1 MRLALVTREY
11 PPETAWG
18 GIGAFYA
25 GYARALVE
33 AGHEVEVFT
42 QALEAES
49 VAVIDGVRV
58 TRVLGRIDGLGDRTP
73 GPLSGNGDLGL
84 FAFGL
89 AESLH
94 QAVKRRHRQAPFD
107 VVEGHE
113 HLGVNALINA
123 DPDLSALKVTRYHAA
138 YHSLVRRGLVD
149 WPASDLVRALERAS
163 IVRADQRISVSATMD
178 EAVIEDFGA
187 PRAES
192 ILPNFVKAPAWTGDW
207 SGKKDQILFVGRL
220 VLNLKRPDIAVEAFV
235 DFARRNPGWRLLL
248 VGLDQNQEG
257 VGSVWTHL
265 TTLIPEDL
273 RGRVTHLGGQAP
285 ETVYQLMGESKAM
298 LMPSEFESFG
308 MVAVEAMLHGCL
320 PIVATGTATAD
331 VVPDARLIRER
342 GSVADFA
349 SGLEALLGDESASGA
364 AELSARVVTHARDA
378 FDETRVVRDNLALVD
393 RALAARRKG
402 RRKVLAKSGKG
413 PLVSVV
419 VPNFNGARFLDE
431 TLKSVTSQDY
441 SNLEVI
447 LVDGGSIDESLAIAA
462 AYPEVKVIC
471 EPDKG
476 QAHAIN
482 RGLLK
487 ARGDI
492 LAYLNSDDVY
502 RPGAV
507 RTIVEHFRRR
517 PDARILCGAA
527 DYIGEDSQVMGQL
540 IQPQFSGLQGVIRY
554 WGWGRWHTL
563 PQMSCFW
570 RREVVERVGL
580 FDASLHYV
588 MDLDY
593 WIRTARLFEIGTV
606 PETLAAFRLVS
617 GTKTVSATDRM
628 YAEEYAT
635 FLRYRDLLG
644 AGERGRAS
652 RDAAR
657 HYSGKLLGLGEHFY
671 LSEHLRRRGLSLVG
685 QAIQVAPSRLL
696 DPRVWLIV
704 GNAAVSVVGLGGPAD
719 RVHRRALGLLAR
731 LKEA

>member
-1 MRLALVTREY
+1 MRIALVTREY

-18 GIGAFYA
+18 GIGAFYT
-25 GYARALVE
+25 GYARALAE
-33 AGHEVEVFT
+33 AGQEVEIFT
-42 QALEAES
+42 QALERES
-49 VAVIDGVRV
+49 VVVEDGVRV
-58 TRVLGRIDGLGDRTP
+58 TRVMGLAEGLGDRAP
-73 GPLSGNGDLGL
+73 GPLSGNDDLGL
-84 FAFGL
+84 FALGF
-89 AESLH
+89 AQALH
-94 QAVKRRHRQAPFD
+94 RAVRQRHREAPFD
-107 VVEGHE
+107 VIEGHE
-113 HLGVNALINA
+113 HLGVNALVNA
-123 DPDLSALKVTRYHAA
+123 DAEIGALKVTRYHAA

-149 WPASDLVRALERAS
+149 WPQSNLVRALERAS
-163 IVRADQRISVSATMD
+163 IVRADQRISVSETMD
-178 EAVIEDFGA
+178 AAAVEDFGA
-187 PRAES
+187 PRAEA
-192 ILPNFVKAPAWTGDW
+192 ILPNFVKAPSW
-207 SGKKDQILFVGRL
+207 SGYWSSKADQVLFVGRL
-220 VLNLKRPDIAVEAFV
+220 VLNLKRPDVAVEAFV
-235 DFARRNPGWRLLL
+235 DFARRHPEWRLKL
-248 VGLDQNQEG
+248 VGLDQDQEG
-257 VGSVWTHL
+257 IGSVWQHL

-273 RGRVTHLGGQAP
+273 RGRITHIGGQAP
-285 ETVYQLMGESKAM
+285 QDVYRLMGESKAM

-320 PIVATGTATAD
+320 PIVATQTATAD
-331 VVPDARLIRER
+331 VVPDTRLIRER

-349 SGLEALLGDESASGA
+349 AGLEALLGDEAAAGA
-364 AELSARVVTHARDA
+364 AELSARVVAHARDA
-378 FDETRVVRDNLALVD
+378 FDETRVVGDNLALLD

-402 RRKVLAKSGKG
+402 RRKVPAMPAKG

-431 TLKSVTSQDY
+431 TLKSVTTQDY
-441 SNLEVI
+441 PNLEVI
-447 LVDGGSIDESLAIAA
+447 LVDGGSTDESLEIAA
-462 AYPEVKVIC
+462 AYPDITVIR

-482 RGLLK
+482 RGLLR

-507 RTIVEHFRRR
+507 RTIVEHFG
-517 PDARILCGAA
+517 ARQNAQILCGAA
-527 DYIGEDSQVMGQL
+527 DYIDECSQVTGQL

-563 PQMSCFW
+563 PQMACFW

-606 PETLAAFRLVS
+606 PETLAAFRLVA
-617 GTKTVSATDRM
+617 GTKTVSSTDKM

-635 FLRYRDLLG
+635 FLRYRDLLPP
-644 AGERGRAS
+644 EIRGRAS
-652 RDAAR
+652 RDAAS

-671 LSEHLRRRGLSLVG
+671 LGDHLRRRGFGLVG
-685 QAIQVAPSRLL
+685 QSVRVDPARLL
-696 DPRVWLIV
+696 DPRVWLLV
-704 GNAAVSVVGLGGPAD
+704 GNAGISLAGLGGLAD

-731 LKEA
+731 FKES